1 MVVVGLDFRRKKFCF
16 YDKLGQVFM
25 FISQKSVLFTV
36 MPKVKSITFFFFYK
50 IYKRN
55 DITFNRN
62 EKGKR
67 QFRDVRLH
75 IEINFI
81 TKAICSHN
89 ILYTRP
95 LDESLINTERTIWNE
110 FVL

>member
-1 MVVVGLDFRRKKFCF
+1 
-16 YDKLGQVFM
+16 M

-36 MPKVKSITFFFFYK
+36 MPKVKSSTFFFIKY
-50 IYKRN
+50 IN
-55 DITFNRN
+55 AITFNRN

-95 LDESLINTERTIWNE
+95 LDESLINTERTMWNE
-110 FVL
+110 FAL

>member
-1 MVVVGLDFRRKKFCF
+1 
-16 YDKLGQVFM
+16 M
-25 FISQKSVLFTV
+25 FISQKKCSLHGNAKGKEQYLFF
-36 MPKVKSITFFFFYK
+36 SIKY
-50 IYKRN
+50 IN
-55 DITFNRN
+55 AITFNRN